1 MTEHPSQQGIAD
13 NPAQAFESLREEISL
28 LHKAIKG
35 LTAEREDIP
44 DYAPTL
50 GALGKL
56 IRAGLDG
63 IARIEQAPA
72 VALTPA
78 ALARDLNQA
87 AVQVRAE
94 DKRQI
99 DEALAAL
106 HKAVGRI
113 DGLAERARSTA
124 TVSGSAS
131 AGSQAAL
138 CLPALCCGR
147 SCRVRLADRF
157 QPAGMCLSGWQS
169 VRWGGQC
176 RQCRVKAKLRYQ
188 TRRNDGGWDILV
200 SPVLSAQARKADVH
214 RAR

>member
-50 GALGKL
+50 SALNKL

-63 IARIEQAPA
+63 IVRIEQAPA
-72 VALTPA
+72 IALTPA

-94 DKRQI
+94 DKRRI

-106 HKAVGRI
+106 NKAIGRI
-113 DGLAERARSTA
+113 DGLAERARSTDRQRQRERWIA
-124 TVSGSAS
+124 SGALL
-131 AGSQAAL
+131 AGILLWSFLPGVIARS
-138 CLPALCCGR
+138 LPASWHVPEWMAERTMNMSPAAAGK
-147 SCRVRLADRF
+147 RLTATT
-157 QPAGMCLSGWQS
+157 SS
-169 VRWGGQC
+169 
-176 RQCRVKAKLRYQ
+176 
-188 TRRNDGGWDILV
+188 
-200 SPVLSAQARKADVH
+200 
-214 RAR
+214 